1 MKLEVKYL
9 FPTSYSGVNFYI
21 HQLPEDLGMREILA
35 HGTTMQK
42 NPQTRA
48 EFSGFLRILMELCG
62 SKGQFAP
69 LLGNLING
77 VANPEIVYIILYHVL
92 ECVNNMFMFFICCIN
107 FK

>member
-35 HGTTMQK
+35 HGTRMQK

-48 EFSGFLRILMELCG
+48 EIFWIFTDFHGVMRIQRPTCTPAR
-62 SKGQFAP
+62 KFHQWR
-69 LLGNLING
+69 
-77 VANPEIVYIILYHVL
+77 
-92 ECVNNMFMFFICCIN
+92 C
-107 FK
+107 